1 MKSLMSLGRADTYDD
16 SEDYEVVHLSNT
28 GVTFRTPENELVWL
42 SMDEVLGGL
51 IDGTLIPHDGEVDA
65 PDGTVN
71 RRSDL
76 FAAMWHLS
84 VSKP

>member
-1 MKSLMSLGRADTYDD
+1 MKSLMSLGRADTYDHSD
-16 SEDYEVVHLSNT
+16 DYEVVHLSNQ

-51 IDGTLIPHDGEVDA
+51 IDGSLIPLEGE
-65 PDGTVN
+65 PDPQAGAVN
-71 RRSDL
+71 NRSDL
-76 FAAMWHLS
+76 FAMMWHLS